1 MNIENGLATRKDLQV
16 IIKAYEKFLTGQVV
30 RSPNRVRAIEALS
43 TRDIMRT
50 MAMAEVSKTRAD
62 RVIRPTTE
70 QSSTA
75 LIAETPPTVDVTEVA
90 EPVSRDRSSLFKD
103 FEDCIPCNENWL
115 PEDFDWSRLKAILLA
130 DLKSRYGF
138 LLDLEDIFKGNQF
151 LDQLCQI
158 LQLFKNL
165 CPKDLIVLIGILMA
179 YIGRVLDSIS
189 FNLASGV
196 GDILGT
202 LLRPYI
208 SGLEDFLSMYLQF
221 IIDQIDCILN
231 EIKTNALML
240 KGLSISNTRGPKAI
254 QFEQPLTTQSMDDV
268 LQGIADKTDEAREA
282 IRASQATDAYS
293 DVASFI
299 EEISKDV
306 ISWVEDNLN
315 KVQDA
320 IIDLLGGEWLLTRN
334 NISWLEQV
342 RAIATLIDIMEVI
355 VKLGTQKELCTED
368 NIRSIVTQLNDRLPG
383 GDVILV
389 DASDDSNSRPT
400 PSRSGATQNTK
411 SLTGSSS
418 GKTFKF
424 SIADCMKAPSPD
436 QQAQM
441 LQWMGELMREAR

>member
-1 MNIENGLATRKDLQV
+1 
-16 IIKAYEKFLTGQVV
+16 
-30 RSPNRVRAIEALS
+30 
-43 TRDIMRT
+43 
-50 MAMAEVSKTRAD
+50 
-62 RVIRPTTE
+62 
-70 QSSTA
+70 
-75 LIAETPPTVDVTEVA
+75 
-90 EPVSRDRSSLFKD
+90 
-103 FEDCIPCNENWL
+103 
-115 PEDFDWSRLKAILLA
+115 
-130 DLKSRYGF
+130 
-138 LLDLEDIFKGNQF
+138 
-151 LDQLCQI
+151 
-158 LQLFKNL
+158 
-165 CPKDLIVLIGILMA
+165 
-179 YIGRVLDSIS
+179 
-189 FNLASGV
+189 
-196 GDILGT
+196 
-202 LLRPYI
+202 
-208 SGLEDFLSMYLQF
+208 MYLQF

-268 LQGIADKTDEAREA
+268 LQGIADKTDEAKEA